1 MDFYLESPKLT
12 QMWNHVL
19 LIRPQM
25 RPIRPRTRPQKCDQK
40 KIGRENE
47 REKILFSTIRWRLGI
62 LTNFFVRFCDFVQ
75 TSLDLSDGHQ
85 FIMLLLLLYS
95 YDKLSHQ
102 KRSSLSLSLSLSLP
116 LFFFLSLSHIKR
128 DHPSLILTL
137 SLSLSLS
144 RNSSTKQHLFTQSH
158 TKPVPTLTPLSQ

>member
-12 QMWNHVL
+12 KMWNHVL

-102 KRSSLSLSLSLSLP
+102 KRSSLSLSLFSLSL
-116 LFFFLSLSHIKR
+116 FLTLKEII
-128 DHPSLILTL
+128 PL
-137 SLSLSLS
+137 SLSLSQQL
-144 RNSSTKQHLFTQSH
+144 NKTTLIH
-158 TKPVPTLTPLSQ
+158 TISF